1 MRWVRISAMKRE
13 LEDRAEKLLEYLFPK
28 EERDKWNLEQ
38 QLIWAGHARSAA
50 GKIIEAEI
58 ESDRKKKGL

>member
-1 MRWVRISAMKRE
+1 MSAMKRE
-13 LEDRAEKLLEYLFPK
+13 LEDRAEQLLEYLFPK
-28 EERDKWNLEQ
+28 AERDKWTLEEQ
-38 QLIWAGHARSAA
+38 MVWAGHARNAA

>member
-1 MRWVRISAMKRE
+1 MSAMKRE
-13 LEDRAEKLLEYLFPK
+13 LEDRAEQLLGYLFPK
-28 EERDKWNLEQ
+28 EERDKWTLEQ
-38 QLIWAGHARSAA
+38 QLIWAGHARNAV

>member
-1 MRWVRISAMKRE
+1 MSAMKRE

-28 EERDKWNLEQ
+28 EERNKWTLEQ
-38 QLIWAGHARSAA
+38 QMQWATSARSAA